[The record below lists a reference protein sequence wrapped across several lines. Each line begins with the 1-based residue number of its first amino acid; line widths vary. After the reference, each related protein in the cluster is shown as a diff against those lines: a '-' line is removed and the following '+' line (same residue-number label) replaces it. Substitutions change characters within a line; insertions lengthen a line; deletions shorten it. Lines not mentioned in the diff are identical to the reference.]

1 MYENI
6 SLMWNETWSNF
17 HNNCSVLNHL
27 YLYFLWHDCHVH
39 LALKYSSSLTSYND
53 KTWFFCTSSLG
64 VLAKWN
70 DNCKSKFVCIC
81 WIIEAVYWVNK
92 WSRLGADRNC
102 IGFWKYLLLIS
113 VRLFGS
119 VMTGWH
125 FTSCR
130 ETPSVL
136 RKFRINNIPKKFP
149 SELFCK
155 WICILYSSLNI
166 WQR

>member
-6 SLMWNETWSNF
+6 SLMWNETWIFITIAASWTIYMSISMAWLP
-17 HNNCSVLNHL
+17 CSL
-27 YLYFLWHDCHVH
+27 
-39 LALKYSSSLTSYND
+39 SSEVFIKFDYSYND

-102 IGFWKYLLLIS
+102 IGFWKYSLLIS

-125 FTSCR
+125 FTSCW

-155 WICILYSSLNI
+155 WICILDSSLNI